1 MIMQAGKYLL
11 VIFIVAL
18 SGCWYL
24 SISEGHGSIK
34 AYKFPVTK
42 FELEKAVDSVLKKN
56 MDVKRV
62 ITYYYYSYDSINKVT
77 SEAMDSTKGSVKV
90 FDSAENDGKRYL
102 TIYITK
108 NDIEYEYTFQYPG
121 TEDDWANS
129 KESVISI
136 AYAYDDKGNGG
147 SDGHGDF
154 NFHWF
159 LKRQLTGIF
168 EGEFIDK
175 VDKRLG
181 KKHMVA
187 D

>member
-1 MIMQAGKYLL
+1 MKDSYNCIIIDDDELDRLTIYAFARKYAFL
-11 VIFIVAL
+11 
-18 SGCWYL
+18 
-24 SISEGHGSIK
+24 
-34 AYKFPVTK
+34 
-42 FELEKAVDSVLKKN
+42 N
-56 MDVKRV
+56 
-62 ITYYYYSYDSINKVT
+62 IT
-77 SEAMDSTKGSVKV
+77 GV

-121 TEDDWANS
+121 TEDEWANS

-159 LKRQLTGIF
+159 LKRHLTGIF